1 MTELAI
7 ITQTNRTLLLEE
19 INPEKLDLL
28 TMVGDVKGMDS
39 LNDEKIKEIN
49 EHLQVRSFDEF
60 LEKFDPVV
68 YSFYN
73 ASNQRVMY
81 TLKKPENIPDE
92 LLTEIHLNMHNDF
105 LKMLLTLV
113 ETKRSQGLLNVD
125 FKFEK
130 LTNLISPAKV
140 MEDIRQLRKEM
151 RYLYSEY
158 ALLEE
163 GDPKKLDVGDK
174 LNVMFEEASMN
185 YNNVM
190 AMLPLAI
197 EDIKTRLL
205 LGAGGDGKNDTPLT
219 LGVLSMGEEGE
230 LKILEAPKP
239 ETKALA
245 TLDDQINRGLITA
258 IEEDY
263 EALNAD
269 SPSVYVK
276 ALVAR
281 TFCPL
286 PSTMVSTV
294 DTEKEIVNYNSYLE
308 FYKTAK
314 DDFIKTVK
322 PLIEK
327 VLGVRLFFEQYPA
340 KLKGMRPSLLI
351 TNAGNEMLVKS
362 SNIPRLITFLNTVN
376 AKNDFNNTVWYA
388 IFPSVSLDQNSK
400 MKLSRER
407 FKGNKIVENPN
418 VNSVESLARI
428 LDVMKDYRV
437 QCFFSYETG
446 DKTTFNYMATEG
458 IEKFVERCASLTGKP
473 YSEFGIPCIPNFTI
487 VPKDKSGV
495 ILDKKMVLN
504 DANMAELS
512 NAKEDIMKLWIDGV
526 YIGAAFVAAGLCA
539 ATQCPEYLKKIFK
552 RNVDTEL
559 PGVRFD
565 LEAGDHPLRVRTSLA
580 KEITGFTN
588 SIKDDINRKNFGFV
602 FSSENAAFNGLNI
615 TDIMV
620 YKARNLLY
628 DTELGVY
635 EPIYKTQVTT
645 YIERVLRH
653 ATGDFKQDNI
663 IKFFSNNPQSQK
675 SLWAGKRDQ
684 VNSIISEGDDISY
697 VIDEANGICTLD
709 ITFNGNVKNLE
720 IEINRLTS
728 AGRSA

>member
-1 MTELAI
+1 MAI

-28 TMVGDVKGMDS
+28 TMVGDVKEMDS

-49 EHLQVRSFDEF
+49 EHLLVKSFDEF

-73 ASNQRVMY
+73 ANNQRVMY
-81 TLKKPENIPDE
+81 TLKKPETIPDE

-151 RYLYSEY
+151 RYVYSEY

-163 GDPKKLDVGDK
+163 GDPKRLDVGDK

-205 LGAGGDGKNDTPLT
+205 LGAGGDGKNNTPLT

-245 TLDDQINRGLITA
+245 TLDDHINHGLITA
-258 IEEDY
+258 IEDDY
-263 EALNAD
+263 EALNEKD
-269 SPSVYVK
+269 HNDYVK

-294 DTEKEIVNYNSYLE
+294 DTEKEIANYNSYLE

-327 VLGVRLFFEQYPA
+327 VLGVKLFFEQYPT
-340 KLKGMRPSLLI
+340 KLKGMRPTLLI
-351 TNAGNEMLVKS
+351 TNASNEMVAKA
-362 SNIPRLITFLNTVN
+362 SNITRLITFLNTVN
-376 AKNDFNNTVWYA
+376 AKNDFHNTIWYS

-400 MKLSRER
+400 MKLTRER

-458 IEKFVERCASLTGKP
+458 IEKFVERCTSLTGKP
-473 YSEFGIPCIPNFTI
+473 YSEFAIPCIPNFTI

-512 NAKEDIMKLWIDGV
+512 DAKEDIMKLWIDGV

-539 ATQCPEYLKKIFK
+539 ATQCPEYLKKTFK

-565 LEAGDHPLRVRTSLA
+565 IEAGDHPLRVRTSLA

-602 FSSENAAFNGLNI
+602 FSSENAAFEGLNI
-615 TDIMV
+615 TNIMV

-628 DTELGVY
+628 DAELGVY

-675 SLWAGKRDQ
+675 SLWAGKRDK
-684 VNSIISEGDDISY
+684 VNSIISEGDDINY
-697 VIDEANGICTLD
+697 VIDETNGICTLD

-728 AGRSA
+728 AGRTA